1 MTPDAGPDELAA
13 ERPRLHDIAVRLLGS
28 TEDADRAVERTFAL
42 WRETPAAERAASESL
57 RDSLTEILA
66 RTCVEYLRRARR
78 DRDDYV
84 GEWLPEPRPH
94 VRGDGRP
101 TGTDPV
107 DRVSLDESLN
117 MLLLVVLESLTP
129 EARVAFILHDVFG
142 VPFGGIADVVGR
154 SPADTREL
162 ARGARRQIQHRRE
175 QELPGERHRELLL
188 ALLAGCMAQD
198 TARVRATLHPDVT
211 VTIDGGGKVS
221 AEPSPARGGAPAAR
235 LLIRVITD
243 NPAVAVTEH
252 SVNGQAGLVLRHGA
266 RVVGVLSVSVRAGS
280 IRDVWIV
287 LNPDKLWHWNA
298 P

>member
-1 MTPDAGPDELAA
+1 MTSEAAPDELAA
-13 ERPRLHDIAVRLLGS
+13 ERPRLHDIAVRILGS
-28 TEDADRAVERTFAL
+28 TEDADGAVERTFAL
-42 WRETPAAERAASESL
+42 WREIPAAERAASESL
-57 RDSLTEILA
+57 RDSLTEVLA
-66 RTCVEYLRRARR
+66 RTCVEYVCRAR
-78 DRDDYV
+78 DRDDCV

-94 VRGDGRP
+94 ARAGRRP

-154 SPADTREL
+154 SPADTRKL
-162 ARGARRQIQHRRE
+162 ARAARRQIQHRRE

-188 ALLAGCMAQD
+188 ALLAGCLAQD
-198 TARVRATLHPDVT
+198 TDRVRATLHPDAT
-211 VTIDGGGKVS
+211 VTIDGGGTVS
-221 AEPSPARGGAPAAR
+221 ADPSPARGGASAAR

-243 NPAVAVTEH
+243 NPAVTVTEH
-252 SVNGQAGLVLRHGA
+252 SVNGQAGLVFRHEA
-266 RVVGVLSVSVRAGS
+266 RVVGVLSVSVRAGT
-280 IRDVWIV
+280 IRDIWIV
-287 LNPDKLWHWNA
+287 LNPDKLRHWNA